1 MRRGSRRV
9 DVFERS
15 QEGAMLK
22 QLCSTRGIGRMSK
35 IVVAMALGFSLA
47 VAVGAQTPPE
57 GAAKPAAKP
66 VQPPD
71 MHKAMEAM
79 GPMMGQMM
87 SSMLDGMLV
96 VLAKPET
103 AQRTATFSRNYYDA
117 LIAKGFSNEDALRI
131 VMAHGIPMPG
141 GR

>member
-1 MRRGSRRV
+1 VQKRIQEDPIMM
-9 DVFERS
+9 ELRS
-15 QEGAMLK
+15 FPLVRSGLRTIAAVIVGFVLAVAAGAQTAQEGA
-22 QLCSTRGIGRMSK
+22 G
-35 IVVAMALGFSLA
+35 
-47 VAVGAQTPPE
+47 
-57 GAAKPAAKP
+57 KPATKATP
-66 VQPPD
+66 GPD
-71 MHKAMEAM
+71 MQKAMESF

-103 AQRTATFSRNYYDA
+103 AQRTATFSKNYYDA
-117 LIAKGFSNEDALRI
+117 LIAKGFSNEDALKI

>member
-1 MRRGSRRV
+1 MLMNVRSSRLI
-9 DVFERS
+9 RS
-15 QEGAMLK
+15 AL
-22 QLCSTRGIGRMSK
+22 RW
-35 IVVAMALGFSLA
+35 MAAALVGFALA
-47 VAVGAQTPPE
+47 VGVGAQTAPE
-57 GAAKPAAKP
+57 GSKPAPKGMPA
-66 VQPPD
+66 PD

-87 SSMLDGMLV
+87 SSMLDGMLT

-103 AQRTATFSRNYYDA
+103 AQRTAAFSKNYYDA
-117 LIAKGFSNEDALRI
+117 LVAKGFSNEDALKI

>member
-1 MRRGSRRV
+1 M
-9 DVFERS
+9 
-15 QEGAMLK
+15 
-22 QLCSTRGIGRMSK
+22 
-35 IVVAMALGFSLA
+35 
-47 VAVGAQTPPE
+47 VAVLVGFALAMTAGAQSSPETP
-57 GAAKPAAKP
+57 KPAP
-66 VQPPD
+66 RVTPGPD
-71 MHKAMEAM
+71 MQKGLEMM

-103 AQRTATFSRNYYDA
+103 AQRTAAFSKNYYDA
-117 LIAKGFSNEDALRI
+117 LVAKGFSNEEALKI